1 MAAIS
6 ETGRK
11 RRRIMRLRN
20 IRGSREII
28 AASEY
33 VVHEEETRAGT
44 WHALFGNDHPIHIE
58 IGMGKGKFI
67 MAMAKE
73 NPHINYAGIE
83 KYSSVLL
90 RAGKDGAGGASACQ
104 SVFHPDGCRT
114 DRKGLCPGRGGADL
128 PEFFRPMAQ
137 GPPRKAKADQ
147 QGIPGTV

>member
-1 MAAIS
+1 
-6 ETGRK
+6 
-11 RRRIMRLRN
+11 MRLRN

-90 RAGKDGAGGASACQ
+90 RALERWSRRSIRLPICILSGWMQNRSER
-104 SVFHPDGCRT
+104 SLPRT
-114 DRKGLCPGRGGADL
+114 RWRGS
-128 PEFFRPMAQ
+128 
-137 GPPRKAKADQ
+137 
-147 QGIPGTV
+147 T

>member
-1 MAAIS
+1 
-6 ETGRK
+6 
-11 RRRIMRLRN
+11 MRLRN

-44 WHALFGNDHPIHIE
+44 WNALFGNDHPIHIE

-90 RAGKDGAGGASACQ
+90 RALEKMEQEEHPPANLYFIRMDAEQIGKVFAQDEVARIYLNFPTHGPRTATQ
-104 SVFHPDGCRT
+104 SEG
-114 DRKGLCPGRGGADL
+114 
-128 PEFFRPMAQ
+128 
-137 GPPRKAKADQ
+137 
-147 QGIPGTV
+147 